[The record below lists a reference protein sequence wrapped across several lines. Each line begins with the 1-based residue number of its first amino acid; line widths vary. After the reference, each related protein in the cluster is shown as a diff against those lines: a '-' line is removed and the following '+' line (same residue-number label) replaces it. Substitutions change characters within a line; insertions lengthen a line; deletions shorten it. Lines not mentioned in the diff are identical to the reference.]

1 MPSGSNPQTKSLP
14 HRIISTNRSGKSIV
28 LRTIFC
34 ILFFLSNFTVI
45 GVYYFVDYH
54 NNPSSR
60 QRIALLSC
68 LSFLTL
74 LCFAGTVLPWEI
86 LLYPFK
92 KIWLNDEEQVEV
104 QAFSYLNNLEMLA
117 GYDAESDG
125 VQSPSPLMKRT
136 FTVLK
141 TALRPTAHSA
151 AGDSFRVIHSKT
163 DPPSILTTPRCQGG
177 INPSSTPPSPLI
189 TRVASLGSRAISRQS
204 PPPPLK
210 RSASMPTT
218 SSRQRSG
225 SNRSQRLPAQ
235 QILRITHPMESTT
248 VHQSS
253 SRQSPDHNYVSP
265 SIPRRHTGPSERPSR
280 LEAKMSKRR
289 EEKSPKLDVKFDW
302 DPEDGM
308 LGVLKR
314 LDRLSTVG
322 EGADEASPPHPDP
335 RNSRASF

>member
-1 MPSGSNPQTKSLP
+1 MPSGSSPQTKSLP

-45 GVYYFVDYH
+45 GVYYFVDGH
-54 NNPSSR
+54 NNPPSS

-92 KIWLNDEEQVEV
+92 NVWLNDEEKVEV
-104 QAFSYLNNLEMLA
+104 QTFSYLNNLETLA
-117 GYDAESDG
+117 GYAEPDG

-141 TALRPTAHSA
+141 TALRPAPQSP
-151 AGDSFRVIHSKT
+151 AGDSFRVIHAKT
-163 DPPSILTTPRCQGG
+163 DPPSTSSTPHRQDG

-189 TRVASLGSRAISRQS
+189 TRVATLSPRAIPRQT

-225 SNRSQRLPAQ
+225 SSRSQRPPAQ

-253 SRQSPDHNYVSP
+253 SRRSPDHNYVSP
-265 SIPRRHTGPSERPSR
+265 PIPRRHTGPSERPSR

-308 LGVLKR
+308 LAVLKR

-322 EGADEASPPHPDP
+322 EGADEASPPHGD
-335 RNSRASF
+335 RRSSRVSL